1 MRMEEAD
8 RLVRD
13 YLTAVEARD
22 LDRARRYLAEDA
34 ELIFP
39 GGKRPKDLD
48 QLVANSGGRYQK
60 VAKRIGGVDVQP
72 TARGA
77 IAYCHGELHG
87 LWDDG
92 APFDGVRF
100 VDRFEIIDG
109 RIARQWVWNDAGEH
123 RIARLRAREV
133 GA

>member
-1 MRMEEAD
+1 MLAEEAD

-13 YLTAVEARD
+13 YLAAVEARD
-22 LDRARRYLAEDA
+22 LERARPYLAEGA

-60 VAKRIGGVDVQP
+60 VAKRIEGVDVQP
-72 TARGA
+72 TAEGA
-77 IAYCHGELHG
+77 IAYCHGVLYG
-87 LWDDG
+87 MWADG
-92 APFDGVRF
+92 APFDDVRF
-100 VDRFEIIDG
+100 VDRFEIVGG

-123 RIARLRAREV
+123 RIARLQAQEA